1 MSSYDERNMAQ
12 IAMDELIIKFNRRK
26 RDLEYNALKFTED
39 ECVLKQLNLLLSDLE
54 RLKGIIDIVS
64 KKGGLNGK
72 KK

>member
-12 IAMDELIIKFNRRK
+12 IAMDELIVKFNGRK

-39 ECVLKQLNLLLSDLE
+39 AEVLKQLNLLLSDLE
-54 RLKGIIDIVS
+54 RLKSIIDMVS